1 MVEISL
7 SFFFLSLFLLL
18 LKASRSNLAQFGG
31 EAGRFAKNWGIVRP
45 KSPRSLL
52 RSIQSAKEDVL
63 SLVHSVEGLKK

>member
-7 SFFFLSLFLLL
+7 SFFFFSLFLLL

-45 KSPRSLL
+45 NRHAPFYA
-52 RSIQSAKEDVL
+52 QSNR
-63 SLVHSVEGLKK
+63 LKKMFRV